1 MTKDKANILKNKRQT
16 LFEINK
22 SLSGLMKKQK
32 ESTQASCQRY
42 KRSSNLSYR
51 KTWIYYK
58 KIIDN
63 TLEYFAN
70 KIMYKMD
77 DLLTYLKLS
86 KQMEENIEPFNR
98 PITRRK

>member
-22 SLSGLMKKQK
+22 SPSDLMKKQK
-32 ESTQASCQRY
+32 ASTQASCQRY
-42 KRSSNLSYR
+42 RKSSNLSYR

-63 TLEYFAN
+63 TLEYF
-70 KIMYKMD
+70 
-77 DLLTYLKLS
+77 T
-86 KQMEENIEPFNR
+86 NI
-98 PITRRK
+98 I

>member
-1 MTKDKANILKNKRQT
+1 MTKDKANIVKNKRQT

-32 ESTQASCQRY
+32 ESTQASCHRY

-58 KIIDN
+58 KIIDK

-70 KIMYKMD
+70 I
-77 DLLTYLKLS
+77 
-86 KQMEENIEPFNR
+86 I
-98 PITRRK
+98 